1 MNARRGS
8 RPEPDGPTAG
18 TDEEYTTPEEHA
30 GMITVTER
38 AAQAIRD
45 SIAAENKS
53 PTDAYLRVSVK
64 GGGCS
69 GLMYQL
75 AIDEHASDT
84 DVVIES
90 GDVRIVV
97 DRKSK
102 LFLLG
107 LTLDYTTGLNG
118 KGFVF
123 SNPNAKATCGCG
135 ESFTV

>member
-1 MNARRGS
+1 M
-8 RPEPDGPTAG
+8 
-18 TDEEYTTPEEHA
+18 
-30 GMITVTER
+30 MITVTDR
-38 AAQAIRD
+38 AVQAIRD
-45 SIAAENKS
+45 CIAAENKS
-53 PTDAYLRVSVK
+53 VDKAVLRVSVK

-69 GLMYQL
+69 GLMYNMT
-75 AIDEHASDT
+75 IDDT
-84 DVVIES
+84 TTETDTIIQNQ
-90 GDVRIVV
+90 DVRIVV
-97 DRKSK
+97 DKKSK

>member
-1 MNARRGS
+1 
-8 RPEPDGPTAG
+8 
-18 TDEEYTTPEEHA
+18 
-30 GMITVTER
+30 MINVTES
-38 AAQAIRD
+38 AVQAIRD
-45 SIAAENKS
+45 CIAAENKS
-53 PTDAYLRVSVK
+53 VADAYLRVAVK

-75 AIDEHASDT
+75 SIDQTTADT
-84 DVVIES
+84 DLVIAS

-102 LFLLG
+102 LFLHG

>member
-1 MNARRGS
+1 
-8 RPEPDGPTAG
+8 
-18 TDEEYTTPEEHA
+18 
-30 GMITVTER
+30 MITVTEN
-38 AAQAIRD
+38 ALQAIRD
-45 SIAAENKS
+45 CIVAEKKS
-53 PTDAYLRVSVK
+53 PDTAFLRVAVK

-69 GLMYQL
+69 GLMYNL
-75 AIDEHASDT
+75 SIDDNAADS
-84 DVVIES
+84 DVVIAS

-97 DRKSK
+97 DKKSK
-102 LFLLG
+102 LFLHG

>member
-1 MNARRGS
+1 
-8 RPEPDGPTAG
+8 
-18 TDEEYTTPEEHA
+18 
-30 GMITVTER
+30 MITVTER
-38 AAQAIRD
+38 ALQAIRD
-45 SIAAENKS
+45 CIAAENKAVS
-53 PTDAYLRVSVK
+53 NAFLRVAVK

-69 GLMYQL
+69 GLMYNL
-75 AIDEHASDT
+75 TVDDAMSESDT
-84 DVVIES
+84 IIQN
-90 GDVRIVV
+90 GDVRIAV

-123 SNPNAKATCGCG
+123 SNPNAKGTCGCG

>member
-1 MNARRGS
+1 
-8 RPEPDGPTAG
+8 
-18 TDEEYTTPEEHA
+18 
-30 GMITVTER
+30 MITVTDS
-38 AAQAIRD
+38 AVQAIRD
-45 SIAAENKS
+45 CIAAENKAV
-53 PTDAYLRVSVK
+53 DQAYLRVAVK

-69 GLMYQL
+69 GLMYNL
-75 AIDEHASDT
+75 SIDDSTADT
-84 DVVIES
+84 DMVVTA

-97 DRKSK
+97 DKKSK
-102 LFLLG
+102 LFLHG

>member
-1 MNARRGS
+1 
-8 RPEPDGPTAG
+8 
-18 TDEEYTTPEEHA
+18 
-30 GMITVTER
+30 MITVTES
-38 AAQAIRD
+38 AVQAIRD
-45 SIAAENKS
+45 CIAAENKS
-53 PTDAYLRVSVK
+53 VDNAYLRVAVK

-69 GLMYQL
+69 GLMYNL
-75 AIDEHASDT
+75 SIDDSPTDADT
-84 DVVIES
+84 IIQN
-90 GDVRIVV
+90 GDVRIAV
-97 DRKSK
+97 DKKSK

>member
-1 MNARRGS
+1 
-8 RPEPDGPTAG
+8 
-18 TDEEYTTPEEHA
+18 
-30 GMITVTER
+30 MITVTER

-45 SIAAENKS
+45 CIAAENKS
-53 PTDAYLRVSVK
+53 PVNAFLRVSVK

-69 GLMYQL
+69 GLMYNL
-75 AIDEHASDT
+75 AIDETAAESDM
-84 DVVIES
+84 IIQN

-97 DRKSK
+97 DKKSK
-102 LFLLG
+102 LFLHG
-107 LTLDYTTGLNG
+107 LVLDYTTGLNG

>member
-1 MNARRGS
+1 
-8 RPEPDGPTAG
+8 
-18 TDEEYTTPEEHA
+18 
-30 GMITVTER
+30 MITVTDR
-38 AAQAIRD
+38 AVQAIRD
-45 SIAAENKS
+45 CILAENKTIDS
-53 PTDAYLRVSVK
+53 AYLRVAVK

-69 GLMYQL
+69 GLMYNL
-75 AIDEHASDT
+75 SVDDAASDT
-84 DVVIES
+84 DLVIQS
-90 GDVRIVV
+90 GDVRIAV
-97 DRKSK
+97 DKKSK

>member
-1 MNARRGS
+1 
-8 RPEPDGPTAG
+8 
-18 TDEEYTTPEEHA
+18 
-30 GMITVTER
+30 MITVTEQ
-38 AAQAIRD
+38 AVAAIRD
-45 SIAAENKS
+45 SMAAEHKTPAES
-53 PTDAYLRVSVK
+53 YLRVAVK

-69 GLMYQL
+69 GLMYHL
-75 AIDEHASDT
+75 SIDDHAAET

-97 DRKSK
+97 DKKSK
-102 LFLLG
+102 LFLYG

-135 ESFTV
+135 ESFAV

>member
-1 MNARRGS
+1 MSTTSKTHGDSQLMVVTDHAR
-8 RPEPDGPTAG
+8 E
-18 TDEEYTTPEEHA
+18 
-30 GMITVTER
+30 
-38 AAQAIRD
+38 AIREC
-45 SIAAENKS
+45 IVAEQKS
-53 PTDAYLRVSVK
+53 VDGAYLRVSVK

-75 AIDEHASDT
+75 SIEDARGEADTVIDA
-84 DVVIES
+84 

-97 DRKSK
+97 DAKSK
-102 LFLLG
+102 LFLHG

-123 SNPNAKATCGCG
+123 SNPNATGTCGCG

>member
-1 MNARRGS
+1 MINVTDNA
-8 RPEPDGPTAG
+8 
-18 TDEEYTTPEEHA
+18 
-30 GMITVTER
+30 V
-38 AAQAIRD
+38 QAIRD
-45 SIAAENKS
+45 CIAAENK
-53 PTDAYLRVSVK
+53 TVDAAYLRVAVK

-69 GLMYQL
+69 GLMYNL
-75 AIDEHASDT
+75 SIDDTAADT
-84 DVVIES
+84 DMVITS

-97 DRKSK
+97 DKKSK
-102 LFLLG
+102 LFLHG

>member
-1 MNARRGS
+1 
-8 RPEPDGPTAG
+8 
-18 TDEEYTTPEEHA
+18 
-30 GMITVTER
+30 MINVTES
-38 AAQAIRD
+38 AVQAIRD
-45 SIAAENKS
+45 CIAAENK
-53 PTDAYLRVSVK
+53 TVETAFLRVAVK

-69 GLMYQL
+69 GLMYSL
-75 AIDEHASDT
+75 SIDDNAADS
-84 DVVIES
+84 DVVIAN

-97 DRKSK
+97 DKKSK
-102 LFLLG
+102 LFLHG

>member
-1 MNARRGS
+1 MINV
-8 RPEPDGPTAG
+8 
-18 TDEEYTTPEEHA
+18 TDSA
-30 GMITVTER
+30 V
-38 AAQAIRD
+38 QAIRD
-45 SIAAENKS
+45 CIAAENKS
-53 PTDAYLRVSVK
+53 IADAYLRVAVK

-75 AIDEHASDT
+75 SIDTSAVDSDL
-84 DVVIES
+84 VIAS

-102 LFLLG
+102 LFLTG

>member
-1 MNARRGS
+1 MINV
-8 RPEPDGPTAG
+8 
-18 TDEEYTTPEEHA
+18 TDKA
-30 GMITVTER
+30 V
-38 AAQAIRD
+38 QAIRD
-45 SIAAENKS
+45 CIAAENKS
-53 PTDAYLRVSVK
+53 IEGAFLRVAVK

-75 AIDEHASDT
+75 SIDENTADT
-84 DVVIES
+84 DEVIAS
-90 GDVRIVV
+90 GEVRIVV

-102 LFLLG
+102 LFLHG